1 MGGAAAYCTSKAL
14 TERAAWDWMA
24 AEKPPLLPACIN
36 SLSTFGP
43 HLTPIAP
50 LTNLNTSSAMLWQM
64 MDTTDVRPT
73 DFLGFAD
80 VRVVA
85 TAHLEA
91 FERPEA
97 ARERFLYGQSRECVP
112 AWESDIFRWK
122 SA

>member
-24 AEKPPLLPACIN
+24 AEKPPPLLLTCIN
-36 SLSTFGP
+36 SPSTFGP
-43 HLTPIAP
+43 HLTPIAD
-50 LTNLNTSSAMLWQM
+50 LRNLNTSSAMLWQM

-73 DFLGFAD
+73 DFLGFAN

-97 ARERFLYGQSRECVP
+97 ASERFLCR
-112 AWESDIFRWK
+112 
-122 SA
+122 